1 VIRSIADKIKIKRT
15 ACAGLMLVSLLA
27 SWPPSPAQAFEIF
40 GIKFFEKEAKE
51 VAGEAIRYQATLT
64 LHQNN
69 KALEESLKLNS
80 LLISTQED
88 LPLGTVG
95 LLSRARTDFER
106 LIGTL
111 YENGFYGGVVS
122 ITLNDT
128 PLETLKVTDT
138 LKEPVAISI
147 NIEAGSLF
155 SFGTITVEA
164 PLAEDKINALLTDN
178 QLVPDAPALSDR
190 VLQSESALLTA
201 VRNAGFP
208 FAEPRPRE
216 ITADHNTSKLNVLIG
231 IASGASAIFG
241 EAQIEGTRHL
251 KPAFVKKIADLP
263 TGRPYSQ
270 EQLERARK
278 QVAKLNA
285 VGSVLATPNPP
296 PTDDNAVP
304 VVFEIGERKQR
315 AIGAEASFA
324 SVDGFGSSLF
334 WEHRNLFGRAEKLR
348 LEAGVAGVLD
358 IVSNNDAVGNEI
370 DANFSAALSQP
381 GILDAYTQLDTLVF
395 AKQESPEAFTAQ
407 SFGVQSILSRE
418 ISDALKVGA
427 GIRAECIDVEDI
439 LVNDTFCPISVPLS
453 ADYDVRNDKNEPT
466 KGFLVSA
473 TAAPAYDVRN
483 DSTYTSFGARAST
496 YYGFGD
502 GPKNSRRLVLA
513 GLAQIDSIVG
523 ADLTDV
529 PADRRFLLGGA
540 SSLRGFAFRNVGFTR
555 INGEA
560 VGGLSSISG
569 SAEARIRLTDS
580 FGTALFIDAGSVGET
595 AAFGGLED
603 LNVGIGAG
611 VRYYTSIGAVRLDVA
626 APLDEQEGDAP
637 VAFYIGIGQAF

>member
-1 VIRSIADKIKIKRT
+1 
-15 ACAGLMLVSLLA
+15 
-27 SWPPSPAQAFEIF
+27 
-40 GIKFFEKEAKE
+40 
-51 VAGEAIRYQATLT
+51 
-64 LHQNN
+64 
-69 KALEESLKLNS
+69 
-80 LLISTQED
+80 
-88 LPLGTVG
+88 
-95 LLSRARTDFER
+95 
-106 LIGTL
+106 
-111 YENGFYGGVVS
+111 
-122 ITLNDT
+122 
-128 PLETLKVTDT
+128 
-138 LKEPVAISI
+138 
-147 NIEAGSLF
+147 
-155 SFGTITVEA
+155 
-164 PLAEDKINALLTDN
+164 
-178 QLVPDAPALSDR
+178 
-190 VLQSESALLTA
+190 
-201 VRNAGFP
+201 
-208 FAEPRPRE
+208 
-216 ITADHNTSKLNVLIG
+216 
-231 IASGASAIFG
+231 
-241 EAQIEGTRHL
+241 
-251 KPAFVKKIADLP
+251 
-263 TGRPYSQ
+263 
-270 EQLERARK
+270 
-278 QVAKLNA
+278 
-285 VGSVLATPNPP
+285 
-296 PTDDNAVP
+296 VP

-324 SVDGFGSSLF
+324 SVDGFGSSVF

-381 GILDAYTQLDTLVF
+381 GILDAYTQLDTLAF

-427 GIRAECIDVEDI
+427 GIRVECIDVEDI

-453 ADYDVRNDKNEPT
+453 ADYDVRDDKSEPT

-483 DSTYTSFGARAST
+483 NNTYTSFGARAST

-513 GLAQIDSIVG
+513 GLAQIGSIVG

-560 VGGLSSISG
+560 VGGLSSLSG
-569 SAEARIRLTDS
+569 SLEARIRLTDN

-626 APLDEQEGDAP
+626 APLDEQEGDDP
-637 VAFYIGIGQAF
+637 IAFYIGIGQAF